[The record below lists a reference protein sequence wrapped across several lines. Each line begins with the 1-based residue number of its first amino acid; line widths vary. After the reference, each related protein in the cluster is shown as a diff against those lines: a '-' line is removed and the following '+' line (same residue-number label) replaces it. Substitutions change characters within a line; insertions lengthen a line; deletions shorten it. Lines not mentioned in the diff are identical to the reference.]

1 MFLFWRPSA
10 YGLIMETAQELLYT
24 VLPVTPPE
32 KKTSEN
38 KQQLMY

>member
-1 MFLFWRPSA
+1 
-10 YGLIMETAQELLYT
+10 METAQELLYT

-32 KKTSEN
+32 KKPSEN

>member
-32 KKTSEN
+32 KNSEN